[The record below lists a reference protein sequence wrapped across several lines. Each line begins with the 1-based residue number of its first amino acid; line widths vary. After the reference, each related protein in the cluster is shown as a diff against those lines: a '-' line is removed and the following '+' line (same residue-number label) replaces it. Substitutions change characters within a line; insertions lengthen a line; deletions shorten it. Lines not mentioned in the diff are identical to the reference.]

1 MTKILSAG
9 FAVAAL
15 LLVFAGQVSAQVVES
30 RRMQSEETDS
40 PVVPMPPVVA
50 TTTDSVF
57 YETSPDDGI
66 VRKNDLFTMEFTT
79 GVVFRATCQHIER
92 FDPCL
97 QFPILLQDPELTSVL
112 TGRTRDLLQEMLN
125 DREIIEQLEQLTI
138 EKIRERAREQ
148 SGIQGPARRTFL
160 LGAVMFAGGG
170 VLSASK
176 NEWKIDEG
184 YVGAAIATTGL
195 YLMLKPLVAR
205 WRGGTVN
212 ASRTG
217 LAIGW

>member
-1 MTKILSAG
+1 
-9 FAVAAL
+9 
-15 LLVFAGQVSAQVVES
+15 
-30 RRMQSEETDS
+30 MQSEETDS
-40 PVVPMPPVVA
+40 PVTPMPPVVA

-57 YETSPDDGI
+57 FETRPEGEI
-66 VRKNDLFTMEFTT
+66 VRRNDLFTMEFTT
-79 GVVFRATCQHIER
+79 GVVFRATCQHIPP

-97 QFPILLQDPELTSVL
+97 QFPILLQDELASVL
-112 TGRTRDLLQEMLN
+112 AGRTRELMQEML
-125 DREIIEQLEQLTI
+125 DSREIIERLEQLTI

-148 SGIQGPARRTFL
+148 SEIRGPARGAFL

-184 YVGAAIATTGL
+184 YVGAAIATAGL

-205 WRGGTVN
+205 WRDGAVN

-217 LAIGW
+217 LAIEW